1 MKLIVEVTVYVT
13 ACPVYPNTTFTRG
26 PLVPPT
32 PSGGGP
38 GTTSP
43 PGTDGPHPNAAA
55 ATSYMGASV
64 KVGLAGVVVLA
75 GLL

>member
-1 MKLIVEVTVYVT
+1 MRLIVQVTVYVT

-26 PLVPPT
+26 PPVPST

-38 GTTSP
+38 GPTSP
-43 PGTDGPHPNAAA
+43 PGGDGPHPNGAAA
-55 ATSYMGASV
+55 ASYMGVSAL
-64 KVGLAGVVVLA
+64 VGLAGAVALV